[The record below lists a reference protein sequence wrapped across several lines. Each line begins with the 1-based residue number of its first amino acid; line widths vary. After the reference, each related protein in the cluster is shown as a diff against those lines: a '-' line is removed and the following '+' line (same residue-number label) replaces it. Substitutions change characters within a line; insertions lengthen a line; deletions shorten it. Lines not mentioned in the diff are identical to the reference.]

1 MQVCGNQIYASW
13 FDFLY
18 MQVCGNQIYAS
29 WFDFLYMQV
38 CGTQY
43 MQVGSIL
50 ILIYASWYSVCC
62 MYICK
67 SVKPNIY
74 LWHAYAIFLGC
85 VSYMI
90 KYRRFDFVG
99 WNSSLFWM
107 TTMMHATVRGLLRRR
122 EW

>member
-18 MQVCGNQIYAS
+18 MQVYGNQIYAS

-67 SVKPNIY
+67 LVKPNIY
-74 LWHAYAIFLGC
+74 LWHAYAIF
-85 VSYMI
+85 
-90 KYRRFDFVG
+90 
-99 WNSSLFWM
+99 
-107 TTMMHATVRGLLRRR
+107 
-122 EW
+122 